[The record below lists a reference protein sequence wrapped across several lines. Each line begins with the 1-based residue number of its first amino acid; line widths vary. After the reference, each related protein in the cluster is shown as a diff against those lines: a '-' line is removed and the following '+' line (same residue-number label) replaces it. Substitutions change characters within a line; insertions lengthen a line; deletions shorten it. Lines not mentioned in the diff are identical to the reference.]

1 MLGDIGHG
9 AGGEERRVPEA
20 VGEEK
25 GGGKSLLGEYN
36 VTWRRRRVG
45 SPVSIPVPASC
56 TEGSWAVKEDKFG
69 GTRSTFLS
77 VGRV

>member
-25 GGGKSLLGEYN
+25 RGRKSLLGEYN
-36 VTWRRRRVG
+36 VTWRRRVG

-56 TEGSWAVKEDKFG
+56 TEGSWAVKEDKFW